1 MLAVELTGRRRAFA
15 YFKEGAKKRS
25 RRPNTFAGV
34 ENCAATFQKRTEGC
48 GVVVIFPAIERSEA
62 ERFNLGIPQIERAAC
77 QGGRAYRCNQ
87 ANPKTKF
94 E

>member
-1 MLAVELTGRRRAFA
+1 
-15 YFKEGAKKRS
+15 
-25 RRPNTFAGV
+25 
-34 ENCAATFQKRTEGC
+34 
-48 GVVVIFPAIERSEA
+48 VVVIFPAIERSEA